1 MKLFI
6 ILIASFFLIAGCGND
21 DDKDDDSST
30 SDSNAKETALGG
42 DATVTDATLPVLAS
56 CIQIDDSYDDL
67 KTGSFDCQQVYPYHC
82 SNCELSSS
90 VDENGNTNVMMT
102 YICNDSTGKNPSND
116 SIAIYEK
123 TLIPKLG
130 ISCTKVAEQETTDPP
145 ATTEQTSNL

>member
-1 MKLFI
+1 MKLLI

-42 DATVTDATLPVLAS
+42 DATLPVLAS

-82 SNCELSSS
+82 SNCELSSY
-90 VDENGNTNVMMT
+90 VDENG
-102 YICNDSTGKNPSND
+102 
-116 SIAIYEK
+116 
-123 TLIPKLG
+123 TLM
-130 ISCTKVAEQETTDPP
+130 S
-145 ATTEQTSNL
+145 